1 MILDTPHDDCVEI
14 SSSSYGLSLF
24 LSKTGS
30 HHDEGVGATPGES
43 PSVSIG
49 ELWPGIDR
57 LDDVGPEGTS
67 MTTASN
73 LQRSLGSGRIAE
85 VPSCAYE
92 GMVGASGP
100 LSSAVPRGCGG
111 GSARDRAA

>member
-30 HHDEGVGATPGES
+30 HHDEGVGATLEES

-57 LDDVGPEGTS
+57 LDDAGPEGIA
-67 MTTASN
+67 MAAASN
-73 LQRSLGSGRIAE
+73 LQRSSGSGRIAE
-85 VPSCAYE
+85 GPSFAYE

-100 LSSAVPRGCGG
+100 LSSAVSRGCGG
-111 GSARDRAA
+111 GSTRDRAA